1 MLDSNAEEENG
12 GGGPCRSPPR
22 PRPAAGPLPR
32 LVSPPIGG
40 PVRSARRAR
49 PLRQGTEEGLL
60 QRNAVRACAA
70 PRPRRLRAPSPASR
84 LRRSIAPGSRAA
96 GQRRTY
102 ISNRPSARVRGVEA
116 TSYRCQGR
124 GRGGGCG
131 GTSQSAVDAGT
142 ADPGVSFS
150 GRCLSDL
157 YGDFVS
163 GITRPD
169 TSVLCA
175 SRGSVSRLPAHATC
189 CSQDV
194 CTAMEDATPI
204 LERQIDD
211 QDDTDTQGTTE
222 HPIQENKPKRK
233 PNITKSQGRKGKKG
247 ESCLRTFD
255 CGPELC
261 CARHF
266 WTKICKPVPLEGQVC
281 SRRGHKATA
290 QAPGI
295 FQRCDCGPG
304 LSCRSQATGRQQH
317 SRLRVCQKNL
327 NGCTSASRSRRQEPK
342 TLPIQITLK
351 IKSCSK

>member
-1 MLDSNAEEENG
+1 
-12 GGGPCRSPPR
+12 
-22 PRPAAGPLPR
+22 
-32 LVSPPIGG
+32 
-40 PVRSARRAR
+40 
-49 PLRQGTEEGLL
+49 
-60 QRNAVRACAA
+60 
-70 PRPRRLRAPSPASR
+70 
-84 LRRSIAPGSRAA
+84 
-96 GQRRTY
+96 
-102 ISNRPSARVRGVEA
+102 
-116 TSYRCQGR
+116 
-124 GRGGGCG
+124 
-131 GTSQSAVDAGT
+131 
-142 ADPGVSFS
+142 
-150 GRCLSDL
+150 
-157 YGDFVS
+157 
-163 GITRPD
+163 
-169 TSVLCA
+169 
-175 SRGSVSRLPAHATC
+175 
-189 CSQDV
+189 
-194 CTAMEDATPI
+194 MEDATPI

-233 PNITKSQGRKGKKG
+233 PNITKSQGRKAQEPGMLFYLYFATLSYTRRPDPVMPSQATTPLLITKARINLVTRQEG